1 MPEFFAIE
9 TQQMQDVSRR
19 ISELSGWLSESPFK
33 CQVEQKHLDANTSEQ
48 AYWHYGYLCALRD
61 VVSLMSK
68 RSAE

>member
-9 TQQMQDVSRR
+9 AQQMQDLSRR
-19 ISELSGWLSESPFK
+19 ISELSRWLNESPFK
-33 CQVEQKHLDANTSEQ
+33 CQVEQKHLDANSVEE

-68 RSAE
+68 RLVQ